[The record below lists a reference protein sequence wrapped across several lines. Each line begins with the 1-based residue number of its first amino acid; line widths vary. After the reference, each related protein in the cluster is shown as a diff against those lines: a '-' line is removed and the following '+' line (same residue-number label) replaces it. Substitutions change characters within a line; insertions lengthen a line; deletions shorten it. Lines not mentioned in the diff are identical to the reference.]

1 MSIRLAGA
9 ARFLSILL
17 GLVTLA
23 AVAALFAGDIVP
35 ELFPSRS
42 HDLLAAFALGL
53 IAVAYLVYQAA
64 LRPATAGFVK
74 AIVVAA
80 AFLFWA
86 ANQASTNVHRAVL
99 FNDIAVGLFILDI
112 FLVILGRPA
121 EAADSSFAE
130 IAAGGRPEERL

>member
-17 GLVTLA
+17 GLVTLT
-23 AVAALFAGDIVP
+23 AVAALLAGDIVP

-42 HDLLAAFALGL
+42 HDLLAAFSLGM

-99 FNDIAVGLFILDI
+99 FN
-112 FLVILGRPA
+112 
-121 EAADSSFAE
+121 
-130 IAAGGRPEERL
+130 